1 MRAPAIRLQLL
12 RDACYASGNVN
23 FVQERVCT
31 ANGVKTGF
39 RFRRETRFI
48 RFVVCMRIV
57 LVTDFNLGPTRF
69 ARLDRNG
76 ACKRSLKTSQNGFHV
91 PSPNSFSPVLGV
103 LNANRLPF
111 QVETAP
117 ERS

>member
-1 MRAPAIRLQLL
+1 MQTG
-12 RDACYASGNVN
+12 S
-23 FVQERVCT
+23 E
-31 ANGVKTGF
+31 TGF
-39 RFRRETRFI
+39 RFRRNPFHSFCRLHANRFCH
-48 RFVVCMRIV
+48 RFQFGSNM
-57 LVTDFNLGPTRF
+57 RF